1 MIKMFYLAFK
11 TNESDSEEQFSFGID
26 PFVDPHHIQMRKK
39 LNYFSISVSAA
50 LNQMASRARP
60 SGFQLTPVIW

>member
-1 MIKMFYLAFK
+1 MIKLFYLAFK

-39 LNYFSISVSAA
+39 LNYFSFSVSAA
-50 LNQMASRARP
+50 VNQMASRARP